1 MDKFEWLWKPIGV
14 VHVSMWE
21 MTTIPPNGPMETQLI
36 PNKLKL
42 MCEC

>member
-21 MTTIPPNGPMETQLI
+21 MTSTPPRWTNGDPTQPKQTQI
-36 PNKLKL
+36 DV
-42 MCEC
+42 